1 MEVTMLGNEDF
12 EFEGWWTDLK
22 RGASNIVSDTGDF
35 VSDMAE
41 DPWETAKRI
50 GSKISEG
57 TMDFLKS
64 TSLKI
69 MRPLVRE
76 LKGKYGEDARK
87 AIKASAIGTSYLT
100 IEAALAGSGN
110 VLAASAWPIAGA
122 GVTDWAFDKA
132 WEELRQTGGDIVSS
146 LSKNEVSMATY
157 TSSAKSITE
166 LMQNAIDRSKT
177 IKAAVKGPAYVGT
190 GAMVSKTSDAAKAS
204 KAGAGDAVKVAI
216 PLAALWWFLK

>member
-35 VSDMAE
+35 VSDMSS
-41 DPWETAKRI
+41 DPTGTLSRISSKI
-50 GSKISEG
+50 GSG
-57 TMDFLKS
+57 TMDFLRE

-69 MRPLVRE
+69 MRPIVRE

-87 AIKASAIGTSYLT
+87 AIKASAIGTAMIT
-100 IEAALAGSGN
+100 IEGALAGSGN
-110 VLAASAWPIAGA
+110 LPAALAWPAAGGA
-122 GVTDWAFDKA
+122 VTDWAFDKI

-157 TSSAKSITE
+157 TSSAKSVTE